1 MSSCPDNRAKPE
13 KRSGEHFSKLVGK
26 VIDGLCGAER
36 FGEEEIALAWKEAA
50 GDKAA
55 RNSKPVSFKKAGLV
69 VNVAN
74 SSWLY
79 ELTVCKKEILKKLE
93 TVLKGKKIKELRF
106 RIGDIKEAK

>member
-1 MSSCPDNRAKPE
+1 MSSCPDNRAKPKGE
-13 KRSGEHFSKLVGK
+13 AAEHFSRLVGK

-36 FGEEEIALAWKEAA
+36 FGEEEIASAWRSAA
-50 GDKAA
+50 GERAA
-55 RNSKPVSFKKAGLV
+55 ASSRPVSFKRASLL

-79 ELTVCKKEILKKLE
+79 ELTVNKKEILKRLE
-93 TVLKGKKIKELRF
+93 AGLKGKKIKEIRF